1 MPETNSDKD
10 DITVLTPSN
19 GKAYTNGN
27 GQNNKG
33 LISVLKSLLNQKKS
47 DDKLRDAID
56 ELITD
61 SNSVDDENLDVSIAE
76 HERTLITNILDLR
89 DMAVIDI
96 MVPRADINAV
106 DIDISYDDLLTL
118 LAEKPHSR
126 FPVYEGD
133 LDNVIGSIHM
143 KDVIK
148 LTMDRDKYSLR
159 DITRNVLVVSPSMRV
174 MDLLLQMR
182 QSRLHLAMVVDEFGG
197 IDGLITINDLIES
210 IVGEIEDEHNFE
222 VQPQLIERI
231 DGTIVADARFEM
243 DDFKER
249 YGENIFGD
257 DDDDDVDTLG
267 GFVNSLA
274 GHLPARGEIITHDNG
289 TEFEILDADPR
300 RINRIRIR
308 NLPDPET
315 EELEE

>member
-126 FPVYEGD
+126 FPVFEGD